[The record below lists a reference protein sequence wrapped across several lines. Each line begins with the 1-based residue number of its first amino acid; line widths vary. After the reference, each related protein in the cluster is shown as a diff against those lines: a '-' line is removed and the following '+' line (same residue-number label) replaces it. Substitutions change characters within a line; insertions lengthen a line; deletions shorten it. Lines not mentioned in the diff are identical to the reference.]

1 MSEKMKSYSW
11 STTFPV
17 SSEFTDFDITFRSDV
32 EKVLLEADLDHTKC
46 DVFLDITESGASLTI
61 QSYDNELYD
70 RVKENLN
77 HLFNSF

>member
-1 MSEKMKSYSW
+1 MIGKMKSYSW

-46 DVFLDITESGASLTI
+46 DVFLYVIESGASLTI
-61 QSYDNELYD
+61 RSYDNELHD
-70 RVKENLN
+70 MVKENLDC
-77 HLFNSF
+77 LFNVF